1 MTLKILH
8 VDDHELTRAGCALIL
23 SAAENCELVHALD
36 NGRQVLPWLNS
47 HPVDVILLDIILSDM
62 NGLSLLAELSAM
74 ETLDIIILTGQNDAR
89 QFRFAL
95 EMGVKG
101 VVQKSDPGDE
111 ILAALDA
118 LDADT
123 PYLSPSIASQ
133 LQRLGE
139 PPVHLSPRQAAI
151 LHYMTIGETN
161 KEIAGKLGIAMPTVS
176 FHIAE
181 MRRKLGVSHNR
192 KIVQAARDIGLI

>member
-23 SAAENCELVHALD
+23 SGQDRYELVHALD
-36 NGRQVLPWLNS
+36 NGGNVLPWLKS
-47 HPVDVILLDIILSDM
+47 HPADVILLDIILADM
-62 NGLSLLAELSAM
+62 NGLSLLAEIMAL
-74 ETLDIIILTGQNDAR
+74 ETVRVIILTGQNDAK

-95 EMGVKG
+95 EMGVSG
-101 VVQKSDPGDE
+101 VVQKSDPGEE
-111 ILAALDA
+111 ILAALDGI
-118 LDADT
+118 DAEE

-133 LQRLGE
+133 LHRLGE

-151 LHYMTIGETN
+151 LHYMANGETN
-161 KEIAGKLGIAMPTVS
+161 KEIGGKLGIAMPTVS

-181 MRRKLGVSHNR
+181 MRRKLDVSHNR
-192 KIVQAARDIGLI
+192 KIVQAAKDIGLI

>member
-23 SAAENCELVHALD
+23 SGQDQYELVHTLD
-36 NGRQVLPWLNS
+36 NGENVLPWLKD
-47 HPVDVILLDIILSDM
+47 HPVDVILLDIILADM
-62 NGLSLLAELSAM
+62 NGLSLLTEIMAM
-74 ETLDIIILTGQNDAR
+74 ETVRVIILTGQNDAK

-95 EMGVKG
+95 EMGVSG

-111 ILAALDA
+111 ILAALNGIDA
-118 LDADT
+118 EE

-139 PPVHLSPRQAAI
+139 PPVRLSPRQAAI
-151 LHYMTIGETN
+151 LHYMSNGETN
-161 KEIAGKLGIAMPTVS
+161 KEIGGKLGIAMPTVS

-181 MRRKLGVSHNR
+181 MRRKLDVSHNR
-192 KIVQAARDIGLI
+192 KIVQAAKDIGLI